1 MFTWFGNINVQK
13 YKKKTVLLGV
23 DFQTKKNKKK
33 VKLRFSLENSDGS
46 SQC

>member
-23 DFQTKKNKKK
+23 DFQKKKKKN
-33 VKLRFSLENSDGS
+33 EAEI
-46 SQC
+46 